1 LARYIHPEFGGFCL
15 TARLRRDIRVVA
27 VSVVL
32 GTMIGG
38 VGAAIV
44 GLSSRSPAGTSA
56 ATALAM
62 SEAAIKAA
70 EGSSSQGD
78 ASDTTKAGSAGGG
91 GLATASA
98 AEVNP
103 APKAKC
109 LGVSPGNEQG
119 CSFFKPRRVRVRA
132 LTDAPEMARVAVGR
146 LTAPSVAPPQNSDQ
160 NSPAK
165 PAVSETIEEK
175 PRSAIAH
182 AQPSAKPRRPAA
194 TKVQKI
200 TRRSRGNDRWIDPAS
215 RDLGDP
221 WSARAENNSAAAR
234 RPYAREASSARKSF
248 WDWSW

>member
-27 VSVVL
+27 VSVLL
-32 GTMIGG
+32 GTMVGG

-44 GLSSRSPAGTSA
+44 GLSSRSTASASA
-56 ATALAM
+56 ATALAI

-98 AEVNP
+98 AEVSP

-160 NSPAK
+160 TSPAK

>member
-1 LARYIHPEFGGFCL
+1 
-15 TARLRRDIRVVA
+15 
-27 VSVVL
+27 
-32 GTMIGG
+32 MIGG

-70 EGSSSQGD
+70 EGSSSQGN
-78 ASDTTKAGSAGGG
+78 ASDTAKAGSATGG
-91 GLATASA
+91 GLATASF
-98 AEVNP
+98 AEAP

-146 LTAPSVAPPQNSDQ
+146 PAAPSLAPPQNSDQ
-160 NSPAK
+160 NSAGRPAEPSVAPPQSSDQNSPTK
-165 PAVSETIEEK
+165 PAVSETMEEK
-175 PRSAIAH
+175 PRSAVVH
-182 AQPSAKPRRPAA
+182 AQPSAKARRPAA
-194 TKVQKI
+194 TKVQKT
-200 TRRSRGNDRWIDPAS
+200 TRRSRGNDRWIDPAP

-221 WSARAENNSAAAR
+221 WPARAENNAR